1 MAHYEH
7 ASQYRNAL
15 NILFVNIPKS
25 YSSVTSQGSPVGGG
39 LAGSDGYEM
48 LILNTYPAT
57 SSPALDNKNQMCQYS
72 IFITSWL
79 HRPLIVA

>member
-25 YSSVTSQGSPVGGG
+25 YSSVTSQGSPV
-39 LAGSDGYEM
+39 AGSDGYEM

-72 IFITSWL
+72 GFITSWL
-79 HRPLIVA
+79 HRPLFVA